1 MMVLS
6 FNLVFKCYLL
16 LLKKC
21 DVLVYF
27 PDFVIVLFVVVH
39 KGDGLVF

>member
-6 FNLVFKCYLL
+6 FDLVLKCYLL
-16 LLKKC
+16 LLKNC
-21 DVLVYF
+21 DVLVYCT
-27 PDFVIVLFVVVH
+27 DFVIVLFVVVH